1 MTNKNDK
8 LTVYDE
14 SLTTVTDKIRK
25 AITKKHKNVSSLNTP
40 KPFVK
45 KKMGM
50 EYVEFSYMREIA
62 DQEYPGWSWSAAG
75 DNPVQFL
82 GAEWV
87 IVTGVLR
94 LEDNGIMR
102 EFFSPGS
109 ARVQFKRGKPHTA
122 EYVIDIDKNLA
133 SANTNGFKRA
143 INRLGNIADDVYR
156 KQDLTLSDEDIE
168 KLEEMMEGLS
178 EEWKDKIMQSVLS
191 GDVVKPDLKKVM
203 NRIDQLINEEQEK
216 KDG

>member
-1 MTNKNDK
+1 MANKKNELVKVSDEMIE
-8 LTVYDE
+8 E
-14 SLTTVTDKIRK
+14 SLI
-25 AITKKHKNVSSLNTP
+25 KKHKDISQRTTP
-40 KPFVK
+40 KAYIKTRPDGFD
-45 KKMGM
+45 
-50 EYVEFSYMREIA
+50 YVDEAYMRNELTK
-62 DQEYPGWSWSAAG
+62 EYPAWSWSPAG

-94 LEDNGIMR
+94 VNDNGVMR

-122 EYVIDIDKNLA
+122 ENVVDIDKNLA

-143 INRLGNIADDVYR
+143 VNRLGNIADDVYR
-156 KQDLTLSDEDIE
+156 KQDLTLSDTDIE
-168 KLEEMMEGLS
+168 ELEKKMDGLS
-178 EEWKDKIMQSVLS
+178 EEWKDKIMQSILNGEVI
-191 GDVVKPDLKKVM
+191 KPDLKKVI

>member
-1 MTNKNDK
+1 MANKK
-8 LTVYDE
+8 
-14 SLTTVTDKIRK
+14 DKIVK
-25 AITKKHKNVSSLNTP
+25 VEETTLEQSLAKKHKDISQRTTP
-40 KPFVK
+40 KAYVK
-45 KKMGM
+45 TRPDGFD
-50 EYVEFSYMREIA
+50 YVEESYMRNELTK
-62 DQEYPGWSWSAAG
+62 EYPVWSWSAAG
-75 DNPVQFL
+75 NNPVQFL

-94 LEDNGIMR
+94 VEDNGVVR

-122 EYVIDIDKNLA
+122 EHVIDVDKNLA

-143 INRLGNIADDVYR
+143 VNRLGNIADDVYR

-168 KLEEMMEGLS
+168 KLEEKMEGLS
-178 EEWKDKIMQSVLS
+178 EEWKDKIMQSIFN
-191 GDVVKPDLKKVM
+191 GEVVRPDLEKVI
-203 NRIDQLINEEQEK
+203 NRIDQLIKEEQEN

>member
-1 MTNKNDK
+1 LANKKNELVKVSDEMIE
-8 LTVYDE
+8 E
-14 SLTTVTDKIRK
+14 SLV
-25 AITKKHKNVSSLNTP
+25 KKHKDISQRTTP
-40 KPFVK
+40 KAYIKTRPDGFD
-45 KKMGM
+45 
-50 EYVEFSYMREIA
+50 YVDEAYMRNELTK
-62 DQEYPGWSWSAAG
+62 EYPAWSWSPAG

-94 LEDNGIMR
+94 VNDNGVMR

-122 EYVIDIDKNLA
+122 ENVVDIDKNLA

-143 INRLGNIADDVYR
+143 VNRLGNIADDVYR
-156 KQDLTLSDEDIE
+156 KQDLTLSDTDIE
-168 KLEEMMEGLS
+168 ELEKKMAGLS
-178 EEWKDKIMQSVLS
+178 EEWKDKIMQSILNGEVI
-191 GDVVKPDLKKVM
+191 KPDLKKVIK
-203 NRIDQLINEEQEK
+203 RIDQLINEEQEK

>member
-1 MTNKNDK
+1 MANKK
-8 LTVYDE
+8 
-14 SLTTVTDKIRK
+14 DKIAVISGGIADK
-25 AITKKHKNVSSLNTP
+25 ALVEKHKNISQRTTP
-40 KPFVK
+40 KAYVK
-45 KKMGM
+45 TRPDGFD
-50 EYVEFSYMREIA
+50 YVEEAYMRN
-62 DQEYPGWSWSAAG
+62 QLTKEYPGWSWSAAG

-156 KQDLTLSDEDIE
+156 KQDLTLSDEDVE

-178 EEWKDKIMQSVLS
+178 EEWKDKIMQSVLN
-191 GDVVKPDLKKVM
+191 GEVIKPDLKKVM

>member
-1 MTNKNDK
+1 
-8 LTVYDE
+8 LT
-14 SLTTVTDKIRK
+14 K
-25 AITKKHKNVSSLNTP
+25 
-40 KPFVK
+40 
-45 KKMGM
+45 
-50 EYVEFSYMREIA
+50 
-62 DQEYPGWSWSAAG
+62 EYPGWSWSAAG

-156 KQDLTLSDEDIE
+156 KQDLTLSDEDVE

-178 EEWKDKIMQSVLS
+178 EEWKDKIMQSVLN
-191 GDVVKPDLKKVM
+191 GEVIKPDLKKVM

>member
-1 MTNKNDK
+1 MAKKNNELVK
-8 LTVYDE
+8 VSDE
-14 SLTTVTDKIRK
+14 MIEDSLI
-25 AITKKHKNVSSLNTP
+25 KKHKDISQRTTP
-40 KPFVK
+40 KAYVK
-45 KKMGM
+45 TRPDGFD
-50 EYVEFSYMREIA
+50 YVDEAYMRNELTK
-62 DQEYPGWSWSAAG
+62 EYPAWSWSPAG

-94 LEDNGIMR
+94 VNDNGVMR

-122 EYVIDIDKNLA
+122 ENVVDIDKNLA

-143 INRLGNIADDVYR
+143 VNRLGNIADDVYR
-156 KQDLTLSDEDIE
+156 KQDLTLSDTDIE
-168 KLEEMMEGLS
+168 ELEKKMAGLS
-178 EEWKDKIMQSVLS
+178 EEWKDKIMQSILNGEVI
-191 GDVVKPDLKKVM
+191 KPDLKKVIK
-203 NRIDQLINEEQEK
+203 RIDQLINEEQEK

>member
-1 MTNKNDK
+1 LANKKNELVKVSDEMIE
-8 LTVYDE
+8 E
-14 SLTTVTDKIRK
+14 SLI
-25 AITKKHKNVSSLNTP
+25 KKHKDISQRTTP
-40 KPFVK
+40 KAYIKTRPDGFD
-45 KKMGM
+45 
-50 EYVEFSYMREIA
+50 YVDEAYMRNELTK
-62 DQEYPGWSWSAAG
+62 EYPAWSWSPAG

-94 LEDNGIMR
+94 VNDNGVMR

-122 EYVIDIDKNLA
+122 ENVVDIDKNLA

-143 INRLGNIADDVYR
+143 VNRLGNIADDVYR
-156 KQDLTLSDEDIE
+156 KQDLTLSDTDIE
-168 KLEEMMEGLS
+168 ELEKKMAGLS
-178 EEWKDKIMQSVLS
+178 EEWKDKIMQSILNGEVI
-191 GDVVKPDLKKVM
+191 KPDLKKVI

>member
-1 MTNKNDK
+1 MANKKSELVKVSDEMIE
-8 LTVYDE
+8 E
-14 SLTTVTDKIRK
+14 SLV
-25 AITKKHKNVSSLNTP
+25 KKHKDISQRTTP
-40 KPFVK
+40 KAYIKTRPDGFD
-45 KKMGM
+45 
-50 EYVEFSYMREIA
+50 YVDEAYMRNELTK
-62 DQEYPGWSWSAAG
+62 EYPAWSWSPAG

-94 LEDNGIMR
+94 VNDNGVMR
-102 EFFSPGS
+102 EFYSPGS

-122 EYVIDIDKNLA
+122 ENVVDIDKNLA

-143 INRLGNIADDVYR
+143 VNRLGNIADDVYR
-156 KQDLTLSDEDIE
+156 KQDLTLSDTDIE
-168 KLEEMMEGLS
+168 ELEKKMDCLS
-178 EEWKDKIMQSVLS
+178 EEWTGKKRQSILNGEVI
-191 GDVVKPDLKKVM
+191 KPDLKKVI

>member
-1 MTNKNDK
+1 LANKKNELVKVSDEMIE
-8 LTVYDE
+8 E
-14 SLTTVTDKIRK
+14 SLI
-25 AITKKHKNVSSLNTP
+25 KKHKDISQRTTP
-40 KPFVK
+40 KAYIKTRPDGFD
-45 KKMGM
+45 
-50 EYVEFSYMREIA
+50 YVDEAYMRNELTK
-62 DQEYPGWSWSAAG
+62 EYPAWSWSPAG

-94 LEDNGIMR
+94 VNDNGVMR

-122 EYVIDIDKNLA
+122 ENVVDIDKNLA

-143 INRLGNIADDVYR
+143 VNRLGNIADDVYR
-156 KQDLTLSDEDIE
+156 KQDLTLSDTDIE
-168 KLEEMMEGLS
+168 ELEKKMDGLS
-178 EEWKDKIMQSVLS
+178 EEWKDKIMQSILNGEVI
-191 GDVVKPDLKKVM
+191 KPDLKKVI

>member
-1 MTNKNDK
+1 LAKKNNELVK
-8 LTVYDE
+8 VSDE
-14 SLTTVTDKIRK
+14 MIEDSLI
-25 AITKKHKNVSSLNTP
+25 KKHKDISQRTTP
-40 KPFVK
+40 KAYVK
-45 KKMGM
+45 TRPDGFD
-50 EYVEFSYMREIA
+50 YVDEAYMRNELTK
-62 DQEYPGWSWSAAG
+62 EYPAWSWSPAG

-94 LEDNGIMR
+94 VNDNGVMR

-122 EYVIDIDKNLA
+122 ENVVDVDKNLA

-143 INRLGNIADDVYR
+143 VNRLGNIADDVYR
-156 KQDLTLSDEDIE
+156 KQDLTLSDTDIE
-168 KLEEMMEGLS
+168 KLEEKMDGLS
-178 EEWKDKIMQSVLS
+178 EEWKDKIMKSVLN
-191 GDVVKPDLKKVM
+191 GEVVKPDLKKVI

>member
-1 MTNKNDK
+1 MADKNNKIVKVNK
-8 LTVYDE
+8 STVGQ
-14 SLTTVTDKIRK
+14 SLI
-25 AITKKHKNVSSLNTP
+25 KKHKDISQRTTP
-40 KPFVK
+40 KAYVK
-45 KKMGM
+45 TRPDGFD
-50 EYVEFSYMREIA
+50 YVEEAYMRNELTK
-62 DQEYPGWSWSAAG
+62 EYPGWSWSPAG

-156 KQDLTLSDEDIE
+156 KQDLTLSDIDIE
-168 KLEEMMEGLS
+168 KLEKKMEGLS
-178 EEWKDKIMQSVLS
+178 DEWKDKIMQSVLD
-191 GDVVKPDLKKVM
+191 GEVIKPDLEKVL
-203 NRIDQLINEEQEK
+203 NRIDQLIKEEQEK

>member
-1 MTNKNDK
+1 MAKKNNELVK
-8 LTVYDE
+8 VSDE
-14 SLTTVTDKIRK
+14 MIEDSLI
-25 AITKKHKNVSSLNTP
+25 KKHKDISQRTTP
-40 KPFVK
+40 KAYVK
-45 KKMGM
+45 TRPDGFD
-50 EYVEFSYMREIA
+50 YVDEAYMRNELTK
-62 DQEYPGWSWSAAG
+62 EYPAWSWSPAG

-94 LEDNGIMR
+94 VNDNGVMR

-122 EYVIDIDKNLA
+122 ENVVDVDKNLA

-143 INRLGNIADDVYR
+143 VNRLGNIADDVYR

-168 KLEEMMEGLS
+168 KLEEKMEGLS
-178 EEWKDKIMQSVLS
+178 EEWKDKIMKSVLN
-191 GDVVKPDLKKVM
+191 GEVVKPDLKKVI

>member
-1 MTNKNDK
+1 LADKNNKIVKVNK
-8 LTVYDE
+8 STVGQ
-14 SLTTVTDKIRK
+14 SLI
-25 AITKKHKNVSSLNTP
+25 KKHKDISQRTTP
-40 KPFVK
+40 KAYVK
-45 KKMGM
+45 TRPDGFD
-50 EYVEFSYMREIA
+50 YVEEAYMRNELTK
-62 DQEYPGWSWSAAG
+62 EYPGWSWSPAG

-122 EYVIDIDKNLA
+122 EHVIDIDKNLA

-156 KQDLTLSDEDIE
+156 KQDLTLSDIDIE
-168 KLEEMMEGLS
+168 KLEKKMEGLS
-178 EEWKDKIMQSVLS
+178 DEWKDKIMQSVLD
-191 GDVVKPDLKKVM
+191 GEVIKPDLEKVL
-203 NRIDQLINEEQEK
+203 NRIDQLIKEEQEK

>member
-1 MTNKNDK
+1 LANKK
-8 LTVYDE
+8 
-14 SLTTVTDKIRK
+14 DKITV
-25 AITKKHKNVSSLNTP
+25 ILDDSTGQSIIKKHKSISQRTTP
-40 KPFVK
+40 KTYVK
-45 KKMGM
+45 TRPDGFD
-50 EYVEFSYMREIA
+50 YVEEAYMRN
-62 DQEYPGWSWSAAG
+62 QLTKEYPGWSWSSAG
-75 DNPVQFL
+75 ENPVQFL

-94 LEDNGIMR
+94 FQDNGVPR

-156 KQDLTLSDEDIE
+156 KQDLTLSDEDVDDLE
-168 KLEEMMEGLS
+168 KRMEGLS
-178 EEWKDKIMQSVLS
+178 EDWKDKIMQSVLN
-191 GDVVKPDLKKVM
+191 GEVVKPDLKKVIS
-203 NRIDQLINEEQEK
+203 RIDQLINEEQEK

>member
-1 MTNKNDK
+1 MANKNSKVIKVSDE
-8 LTVYDE
+8 VVGE
-14 SLTTVTDKIRK
+14 SL
-25 AITKKHKNVSSLNTP
+25 AKKHKDISQRTTP
-40 KPFVK
+40 KAYVK
-45 KKMGM
+45 TRPDGFD
-50 EYVEFSYMREIA
+50 YVDEAYMRNELTK
-62 DQEYPGWSWSAAG
+62 EYPAWSWSPAG

-94 LEDNGIMR
+94 VNDNGVMR

-122 EYVIDIDKNLA
+122 ENVVDVDKNLA

-143 INRLGNIADDVYR
+143 VNRLGNIADDVYR
-156 KQDLTLSDEDIE
+156 KQDLTLSDTDIE
-168 KLEEMMEGLS
+168 KLEEKMDGLS
-178 EEWKDKIMQSVLS
+178 EEWKDKIMKSVLN
-191 GDVVKPDLKKVM
+191 GEVVKPDLKKVI

>member
-1 MTNKNDK
+1 MANKKNELVKVSDEMIE
-8 LTVYDE
+8 E
-14 SLTTVTDKIRK
+14 SLI
-25 AITKKHKNVSSLNTP
+25 KKHKDISQRTTP
-40 KPFVK
+40 KAYIKTRPDGFD
-45 KKMGM
+45 
-50 EYVEFSYMREIA
+50 YVDEAYMRNELTK
-62 DQEYPGWSWSAAG
+62 EYPAWSWSPAG

-94 LEDNGIMR
+94 VNDNGVMR
-102 EFFSPGS
+102 EFYSPGS

-122 EYVIDIDKNLA
+122 ENVVDIDKNLA

-143 INRLGNIADDVYR
+143 VNRLGNIADDVYR
-156 KQDLTLSDEDIE
+156 KQDLTLSDTDIE
-168 KLEEMMEGLS
+168 ELEKKMAGLS
-178 EEWKDKIMQSVLS
+178 EEWKDKIMQSILNGEVI
-191 GDVVKPDLKKVM
+191 KPDLKKVI

>member
-1 MTNKNDK
+1 MANKKNELVKVSDEMIE
-8 LTVYDE
+8 E
-14 SLTTVTDKIRK
+14 SLV
-25 AITKKHKNVSSLNTP
+25 KKHKDISQRTTP
-40 KPFVK
+40 KAYIKTRPDGFD
-45 KKMGM
+45 
-50 EYVEFSYMREIA
+50 YVDEAYMRNELTK
-62 DQEYPGWSWSAAG
+62 EYPAWSWSPAG

-94 LEDNGIMR
+94 VNDNGVMR

-122 EYVIDIDKNLA
+122 ENVVDIDKNLA

-143 INRLGNIADDVYR
+143 VNRLGNIADDVYR
-156 KQDLTLSDEDIE
+156 KQDLTLSDTDIE
-168 KLEEMMEGLS
+168 ELEKKMAGLS
-178 EEWKDKIMQSVLS
+178 EEWKDKIMQSILNGEVI
-191 GDVVKPDLKKVM
+191 KPDLKKVIK
-203 NRIDQLINEEQEK
+203 RIDQLINEEQEK